1 MKLVASYLYT
11 LFHQN
16 FHMMH
21 VELLARITC
30 DHITGD
36 KVYELV
42 KGPKLERDTIFSTKR
57 VMEIG
62 INMENRCTECRGLLK
77 SINEVKENCI

>member
-1 MKLVASYLYT
+1 
-11 LFHQN
+11 
-16 FHMMH
+16 MMH

-42 KGPKLERDTIFSTKR
+42 KDHHLQTDTIFSTKR
-57 VMEIG
+57 VLEIG
-62 INMENRCTECRGLLK
+62 IDMEKRCTECRGLLK
-77 SINEVKENCI
+77 SISEVKENDI